1 MPRYID
7 AEKLTDKVFPIG
19 LVDNGK
25 YTINAKAVKVA
36 IDNIPTADVVEVRH
50 GEWQKKYD
58 KAPRYVCSSCDHL
71 FNNKGY
77 SFCPN
82 CGAKMN
88 GERKEK

>member
-7 AEKLTDKVFPIG
+7 AEKLIKTIFPIG

-36 IDNIPTADVVEVRH
+36 IDRTPTADVVEVVRCKDCKWCLT
-50 GEWQKKYD
+50 ENWQGDILYGCD
-58 KAPRYVCSSCDHL
+58 CAAGMNDITPNDYCS
-71 FNNKGY
+71 Y
-77 SFCPN
+77 
-82 CGAKMN
+82 